1 MDRPY
6 SIYDMISNVK
16 RHLDCPYEKI
26 LNGSI
31 ESRLTS
37 KNKKLIL
44 SFLASELQTA
54 KITASRPVVEEG
66 GTLNLAGKSAYQ
78 DLKKL
83 IMVMKM
89 GKPPVDIAPSKL
101 FDQIVKK
108 LENLLD
114 GSKIESLIEKG
125 MIREALTPM
134 HCDKIDALA
143 KIMHQ
148 VIIFRPSPGKNMHFR
163 IMHQEKIC

>member
-6 SIYDMISNVK
+6 SIHDMISNDK

-83 IMVMKM
+83 IIL
-89 GKPPVDIAPSKL
+89 IAYY
-101 FDQIVKK
+101 
-108 LENLLD
+108 
-114 GSKIESLIEKG
+114 
-125 MIREALTPM
+125 
-134 HCDKIDALA
+134 
-143 KIMHQ
+143 
-148 VIIFRPSPGKNMHFR
+148 
-163 IMHQEKIC
+163 